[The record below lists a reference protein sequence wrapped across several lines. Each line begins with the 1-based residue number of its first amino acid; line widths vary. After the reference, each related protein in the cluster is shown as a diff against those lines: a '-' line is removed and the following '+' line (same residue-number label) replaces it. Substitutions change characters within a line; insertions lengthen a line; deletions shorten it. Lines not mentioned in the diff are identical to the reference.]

1 MKVLVGTRCLIQP
14 NTGIGHYTQE
24 LLQALGQLA
33 DSPEISSFPASP
45 LLRLTQL
52 GLCASKSLNHWA
64 KIFAKTKT
72 KGNGDRL
79 GSGGQ
84 PAWLEKIYN
93 HLLARELASGK
104 YDLYHEPNYFAHPT
118 DLPTIVTVCDLSAL
132 LHPDWHPA
140 VRVRRHEELFKWLL
154 PSGAH
159 FLTISEFV
167 KNEMV
172 QVLGVSPQR
181 IHVTCCGVRDHFRP
195 MPTEAI
201 DAGLKRLGLPRG
213 YFLHVGTIEPRKNLI
228 LLLKAWANLEPQ
240 WKSKHPLVL
249 VGGIG
254 WADSKTLDLIHQL
267 KSQGLIHLGY
277 LAEKDLPVVYSGARA
292 FVYPSHYEGFGMPP
306 VEMLACGGAV
316 LTAPAGAVEEVTS
329 PSAHIIRSND
339 VADWRDAMTLV
350 ASDSDWHNHLTSRA
364 LETASRYTWKRCAEL
379 TLVGYQ
385 HTLGLA
391 NPMANRSHAA

>member
-14 NTGIGHYTQE
+14 KTGIGHYTQE

-159 FLTISEFV
+159 FLTISELV
-167 KNEMV
+167 KNDMV

-249 VGGIG
+249 VGGNWLG
-254 WADSKTLDLIHQL
+254 GLQNLGFDSPTQIARFDPPRLPCRKGFTGGLQRG
-267 KSQGLIHLGY
+267 QGLCLS
-277 LAEKDLPVVYSGARA
+277 LALRRFWHAP
-292 FVYPSHYEGFGMPP
+292 
-306 VEMLACGGAV
+306 GGNV
-316 LTAPAGAVEEVTS
+316 GLRGSRIDRPG
-329 PSAHIIRSND
+329 RS
-339 VADWRDAMTLV
+339 RG
-350 ASDSDWHNHLTSRA
+350 R
-364 LETASRYTWKRCAEL
+364 
-379 TLVGYQ
+379 GYQ
-385 HTLGLA
+385 PLRPYHTVQRCCRLARCHDLGCF
-391 NPMANRSHAA
+391 R